1 MKSTVLRVLASMLLA
16 CGLTS
21 CPETTVGDDFGLKPV
36 ELEADDWSGDW
47 IPVDDDDIIQFAIT
61 DARQGG
67 ILMTEPGKKDADPVE
82 FKLRRA
88 SADDKV
94 GLFFAVVRE
103 RKEKKGG
110 ASLFLMREPE
120 KGVWFTW
127 AINHGRRGRHQVRS
141 AQRHREP
148 RQGWSAQPSRFG
160 PRQLCQAAGTA
171 VLELVRADVSEARE
185 EMSVPDCM

>member
-1 MKSTVLRVLASMLLA
+1 MKSTVLRLLACVLLA

-94 GLFFAVVRE
+94 ELFFAVVRE

-127 AINHGRRGRHQVRS
+127 AINHEAVAAAIKSGQLKGTVKPDKDGAHS
-141 AQRHREP
+141 HLDSDSSNYTKLLEP
-148 RQGWSAQPSRFG
+148 QFWSWSEPMC
-160 PRQLCQAAGTA
+160 LK
-171 VLELVRADVSEARE
+171 RAKK
-185 EMSVPDCM
+185 